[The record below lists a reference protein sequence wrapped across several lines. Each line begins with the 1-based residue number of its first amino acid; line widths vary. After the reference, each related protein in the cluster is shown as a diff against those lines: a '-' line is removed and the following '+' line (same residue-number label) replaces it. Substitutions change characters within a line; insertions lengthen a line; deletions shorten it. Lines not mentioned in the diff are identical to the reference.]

1 PNEEYVS
8 VWEVSSEIAPDG
20 YATTDYD
27 LTKPAASLEAIS
39 RAPGGSQ
46 KGDLEVFEWQ
56 GGYQEPDHGEQYSR
70 IRLQELQSKR
80 KQNRGMSN
88 ARALAPGHTFNLKNH
103 PRAAENKEYLV
114 VAANY
119 RISVGGYATNAASD
133 YEYEASFVSIP
144 SSQQYRAPRATP
156 IPRTHGPQTARVVG
170 PAGEEIWTDKYGR
183 IKVQF
188 HWDRYGQNSE
198 SSSCWVRVSSPWA
211 GGGFGGLQLPRINDE
226 VVIDFVGGCPD
237 RPIVLG
243 RVYNANNMPPV
254 DLPGSATRSG
264 FRSQSVHGDP
274 SMCNLMLFDDTLGCE
289 MFEMRAQRDMCA
301 DVINDHRH
309 QVGNNHCQN
318 IGQSHDVQVRNDH
331 CQRVGN
337 NQCVEVGNNLQ
348 TIIEAMEERLVKA
361 EQKITVNSNAIHKYQ
376 SDFNQ
381 TITGIE
387 TRVTQAEQNIT
398 VNSTAL
404 HEYKA
409 DLTEVI
415 KANRQVTITANENKS
430 VLGDITEEANAY
442 FKTLKSAAFETVYGV
457 KGTVVLGGNLG
468 VYPLNAFVIGAGTTI
483 AGVTVDLKGMHNS
496 FIRNDLSAK
505 GTKTALA
512 GLTTR
517 LDSVDTKIAGNESK
531 VSGVIRTMRAVQSGN
546 AGIRRDMTGLKNQVN
561 GLDTRVAGL
570 TSQN

>member
-1 PNEEYVS
+1 
-8 VWEVSSEIAPDG
+8 
-20 YATTDYD
+20 
-27 LTKPAASLEAIS
+27 
-39 RAPGGSQ
+39 
-46 KGDLEVFEWQ
+46 
-56 GGYQEPDHGEQYSR
+56 
-70 IRLQELQSKR
+70 
-80 KQNRGMSN
+80 
-88 ARALAPGHTFNLKNH
+88 
-103 PRAAENKEYLV
+103 
-114 VAANY
+114 
-119 RISVGGYATNAASD
+119 
-133 YEYEASFVSIP
+133 
-144 SSQQYRAPRATP
+144 
-156 IPRTHGPQTARVVG
+156 
-170 PAGEEIWTDKYGR
+170 
-183 IKVQF
+183 
-188 HWDRYGQNSE
+188 
-198 SSSCWVRVSSPWA
+198 
-211 GGGFGGLQLPRINDE
+211 
-226 VVIDFVGGCPD
+226 
-237 RPIVLG
+237 
-243 RVYNANNMPPV
+243 
-254 DLPGSATRSG
+254 
-264 FRSQSVHGDP
+264 
-274 SMCNLMLFDDTLGCE
+274 
-289 MFEMRAQRDMCA
+289 
-301 DVINDHRH
+301 
-309 QVGNNHCQN
+309 
-318 IGQSHDVQVRNDH
+318 
-331 CQRVGN
+331 
-337 NQCVEVGNNLQ
+337 
-348 TIIEAMEERLVKA
+348 RLVKA

-531 VSGVIRTMRAVQSGN
+531 VSAVIRTMRAVQSGN
-546 AGIRRDMTGLKNQVN
+546 AGIRRDMAGLKNQVN